1 MSYRSTNEDR
11 TIARGRQ
18 IKTRHWTVHGPA
30 SIIIAMG
37 LAACQSAPTPDQ
49 MSRTTVET
57 APADLQL
64 LCAGEA
70 AKASGIAGSKALPTS
85 SRKLDS
91 KSYQVE
97 LNVAGKPMSCIVD
110 TDGKVA
116 SVQPA

>member
-1 MSYRSTNEDR
+1 MVT
-11 TIARGRQ
+11 GRQ
-18 IKTRHWTVHGPA
+18 IRMRHWAVRGSA
-30 SIIIAMG
+30 SIVIATV

-64 LCAGEA
+64 LCAGAA
-70 AKASGIAGSKALPTS
+70 AKAGGVDSGKALPTS
-85 SRKLDS
+85 SRRLDS
-91 KSYQVE
+91 KSFQVE
-97 LNVAGKPMSCIVD
+97 LNVAGKPTSCIVD

>member
-1 MSYRSTNEDR
+1 MAMMTR
-11 TIARGRQ
+11 RQ
-18 IKTRHWTVHGPA
+18 FRMRHRIIHGPA
-30 SIIIAMG
+30 SIVIAMVLG
-37 LAACQSAPTPDQ
+37 ACQSAPTPDQ

-70 AKASGIAGSKALPTS
+70 AKASGVDSSKALPTS

-97 LNVAGKPMSCIVD
+97 LNVAGKPTSCIVD
-110 TDGKVA
+110 TDGKVT

>member
-1 MSYRSTNEDR
+1 MVT
-11 TIARGRQ
+11 GRQ
-18 IKTRHWTVHGPA
+18 IRMRHWAVCGA
-30 SIIIAMG
+30 ALIAIATA

-64 LCAGEA
+64 LCAGAA
-70 AKASGIAGSKALPTS
+70 AKASGVDSGKALPTS

-91 KSYQVE
+91 KSFQVE
-97 LNVAGKPMSCIVD
+97 LNVAGKPTSCIVD

>member
-1 MSYRSTNEDR
+1 MA
-11 TIARGRQ
+11 IAIGGRM
-18 IKTRHWTVHGPA
+18 KMRHLAVHGPA
-30 SIIIAMG
+30 AMVIAVV

-64 LCAGEA
+64 LCAGAA
-70 AKASGIAGSKALPTS
+70 AKASGVDSSKALPTS

-97 LNVAGKPMSCIVD
+97 LNVAGKPTSCIVD

>member
-1 MSYRSTNEDR
+1 MIS
-11 TIARGRQ
+11 RQ
-18 IKTRHWTVHGPA
+18 IRTTPWAVYGAA
-30 SIIIAMG
+30 SIVIATVLG
-37 LAACQSAPTPDQ
+37 ACQSAPTPDQ

-70 AKASGIAGSKALPTS
+70 AKASGVDSSKVLPTS

-97 LNVAGKPMSCIVD
+97 LNAAGKPMSCIVD
-110 TDGKVA
+110 IDGKVA

>member
-1 MSYRSTNEDR
+1 MAS
-11 TIARGRQ
+11 GRL
-18 IKTRHWTVHGPA
+18 IKTRHWTVHGLA
-30 SIIIAMG
+30 SIVMAMV

-64 LCAGEA
+64 LCAGAA
-70 AKASGIAGSKALPTS
+70 AKAGGVDGGKALPTS

>member
-1 MSYRSTNEDR
+1 MA
-11 TIARGRQ
+11 IAIGGRMRMRQ
-18 IKTRHWTVHGPA
+18 WAVHGPA
-30 SIIIAMG
+30 TMVIAVA

-49 MSRTTVET
+49 MSRTKVET

-64 LCAGEA
+64 LCAGAA
-70 AKASGIAGSKALPTS
+70 AKASGVDSSKALPTS

-97 LNVAGKPMSCIVD
+97 LNVAGKPTSCIVD